1 MKFKHNKKRNTA
13 FLFETLIKEMAK
25 SVVANDS
32 ERQTKIAKI
41 IKRHFTK
48 RGVLYKDLQSYKVLM
63 ELKEAE
69 TGFAQRILSEVRRER
84 DRLNT
89 QNQNIFSE
97 QSRLIK
103 KINVELGQEVYSN
116 FVPNYK
122 TMATIGQLFADNVS
136 PNEKVILEDKL
147 LTEMTKAEEKTEKE
161 ILEHIDSIAY
171 KTFTNKFNKA
181 YAGKLHEEQ
190 QHIVSKYIY
199 SVSDNGISLKTYL
212 NEEVGRLRD
221 KVKASLDVKEVSS
234 DPEMIRKTEQ
244 VLEFLD
250 SLTETKLDETA
261 IKKIMQIQGL
271 VREVETNE

>member
-69 TGFAQRILSEVRRER
+69 SDFAKRIISEVRRDR
-84 DRLNT
+84 DRQNT
-89 QNQNIFSE
+89 QNIFSE

-190 QHIVSKYIY
+190 QQVVSKYIY

-221 KVKASLDVKEVSS
+221 KVRSSLDSKEISS
-234 DPEMIRKTEQ
+234 DPEMVKKTEQ

-250 SLTETKLDETA
+250 SLTETKLDEAA

-271 VREVETNE
+271 IREVETNE

>member
-69 TGFAQRILSEVRRER
+69 SDFAKRIISEVRRDR

-89 QNQNIFSE
+89 QNIFSE

-161 ILEHIDSIAY
+161 ILEHLDSIAY

-190 QHIVSKYIY
+190 QQVVSKYIY

-221 KVKASLDVKEVSS
+221 KVKASLDAKEISA
-234 DPEMIRKTEQ
+234 DPEMVEKTEK
-244 VLEFLD
+244 VLEFLN
-250 SLTETKLDETA
+250 SLTETKLDEAA

>member
-69 TGFAQRILSEVRRER
+69 SDFAKRIISEVRRDR

-89 QNQNIFSE
+89 QNIFSE

-136 PNEKVILEDKL
+136 PSEKVILEDKL

-190 QHIVSKYIY
+190 QQVVSKYIY

-221 KVKASLDVKEVSS
+221 KVKASLDAKEVSS
-234 DPEMIRKTEQ
+234 DPEMVKKTEQ

-250 SLTETKLDETA
+250 SLTETKLDEPA

>member
-25 SVVANDS
+25 SVVASDS

-69 TGFAQRILSEVRRER
+69 SDFAQRIISEVRRER
-84 DRLNT
+84 DKLNT
-89 QNQNIFSE
+89 QNIFSE

-161 ILEHIDSIAY
+161 ILEHLDSIAY

-190 QHIVSKYIY
+190 QQVVSKYIY

-221 KVKASLDVKEVSS
+221 KVKASLDAKEVSS
-234 DPEMIRKTEQ
+234 DPEMVKKTEQ
-244 VLEFLD
+244 VLEFLN
-250 SLTETKLDETA
+250 SLTETKLDEAA

>member
-69 TGFAQRILSEVRRER
+69 SDFAKRIISEVRRDR

-89 QNQNIFSE
+89 QNIFSE

-161 ILEHIDSIAY
+161 ILEHLDSIAY

-190 QHIVSKYIY
+190 QQVVSKYIY

-221 KVKASLDVKEVSS
+221 EVRASLNAEEINA
-234 DPEMIRKTEQ
+234 DPEMVKKTEQ

-250 SLTETKLDETA
+250 SLTETKLDEPA

-271 VREVETNE
+271 VREVETNQ

>member
-89 QNQNIFSE
+89 QNIFSE

-190 QHIVSKYIY
+190 QHVVSKYIY

-250 SLTETKLDETA
+250 SLTETKLDEAA

>member
-69 TGFAQRILSEVRRER
+69 SDFAQRIISEVRRDR

-89 QNQNIFSE
+89 QNIFSE

-161 ILEHIDSIAY
+161 ILEHLDSIAY

-190 QHIVSKYIY
+190 QQVVSKYIY

-221 KVKASLDVKEVSS
+221 KVKASLDAKEISA
-234 DPEMIRKTEQ
+234 DPEMIEKTEQ
-244 VLEFLD
+244 VLEFLN
-250 SLTETKLDETA
+250 SLTETKLDEAA